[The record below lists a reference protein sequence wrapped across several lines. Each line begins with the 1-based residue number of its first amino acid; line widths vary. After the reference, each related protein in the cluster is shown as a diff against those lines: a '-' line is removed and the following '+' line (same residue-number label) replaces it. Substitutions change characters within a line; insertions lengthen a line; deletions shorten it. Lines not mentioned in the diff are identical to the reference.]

1 MDVNK
6 KKVVKAV
13 LIVVLILII
22 LLLGV
27 LYWRGKTY
35 SKYGKEI
42 NSESMAEVAK
52 PIFVVDGADNILIDG
67 IQDKVYEFSVKNY
80 DNTGVSDV
88 EMKYN
93 IQIVNNSQADLSYQ
107 LTKDGKTIN
116 LSNNKTATF
125 SLSGINKQSDDYK
138 LTIKYKNN
146 PAITNDIA
154 GNVQIKVE
162 AEQAE
167 IK

>member
-52 PIFVVDGADNILIDG
+52 PIFVPFAPIDCTSIICINIVQLAKAIINAIPD
-67 IQDKVYEFSVKNY
+67 IRIFIPFVFIFVC
-80 DNTGVSDV
+80 
-88 EMKYN
+88 
-93 IQIVNNSQADLSYQ
+93 ILSFKI
-107 LTKDGKTIN
+107 L
-116 LSNNKTATF
+116 
-125 SLSGINKQSDDYK
+125 
-138 LTIKYKNN
+138 
-146 PAITNDIA
+146 
-154 GNVQIKVE
+154 
-162 AEQAE
+162 
-167 IK
+167 